1 MSLTSNWK
9 NAEYYFRDL
18 YLKYKIPAR
27 RDTRMGNY
35 AVSDFEIKIDEQPHI
50 KSDAK
55 YSQAQPFRH
64 HGKLAEL
71 EHKYCKDKLDIGV
84 LLTKNYK
91 ERGACITVRDEI
103 FAMLLSYWLGYG
115 TKEELLAIY
124 TRQSSKET
132 KE

>member
-1 MSLTSNWK
+1 MGITQNWK
-9 NAEYYFRDL
+9 NAEYYFRDV

-27 RDTRMGNY
+27 RDTRAGNFS
-35 AVSDFEIKIDEQPHI
+35 VSDFEIKIDEHPGI

-64 HGKLAEL
+64 HGKLQEL
-71 EHKYCKDKLDIGV
+71 EVKYCKEKTDIGV

-91 ERGACITVRDEI
+91 ERGACITVRDEV

-115 TKEELLAIY
+115 TKEELWSIY
-124 TRQSSKET
+124 TKQKKET
-132 KE
+132 E